1 MVRPTEQNRDGGGH
15 GIPVWCPGGWY
26 PIFVKHGVEETVR
39 HLRVVILFVLALV
52 TASGAMAKGIRIP
65 RQPDYH
71 NGKIV
76 FSYLGSIWMVNED
89 GTNARRLTVNAA
101 RDTFPRFSPDG
112 KWIAFSSNRFGNN
125 DVFVMPVDGGEPK
138 QLTYNSANDAVVG
151 WSRDSK
157 YVIFN
162 SARGRVYPG
171 VLSLYRVPVAGGL
184 EEPLDGDWGYW
195 GSYSAD
201 GSKFV
206 FNRHSPTWWRKHYRG
221 SNAADLWVEDV
232 SAKTFKKILD
242 TDVPDEMKA
251 NNTWPLYGNGE
262 IYFVSDRETAAKA
275 GSRDVMK
282 SSNNLWKIAENG
294 GKPTQITHFRDGS
307 LFFPS
312 ISSDGKVIVFEEDF
326 GLWKLETATGKT
338 SEVKVEVASDD
349 KENNFDVLH
358 VNGEADSYALSPSGQ
373 RAAISAHGEIFTIA
387 TERGDATRV
396 THSYSRE
403 TAPVWSPDGKW
414 IAYLGD
420 AGGRDSVWVADTEGN
435 NARKLTDTDNEKLS
449 VKWMPDSK
457 TVYFTSSDH
466 GLYVVDT
473 AGGQPRKIAEDD
485 AGNISGAETSPDGKW
500 FAYAKPDHDLRQHVY
515 IVSAQGGEE
524 HRLNDDL
531 LFSTLGPHWT
541 PDGKKLIF
549 LGGYVQGGSATLR
562 ENAAAL
568 YSVSLAEEEKDPMS
582 RDVDTEAEAEAA
594 ERASA
599 PRSGR
604 AGGANAE
611 PHAAEVKVE
620 FGGLQRRIHKITR
633 LSDNIVTA
641 VASPDSK
648 TYAFVA
654 VGDAEGRPVSM
665 LYTIGADGEGLRQL
679 TQSMPP
685 AEGGTPGGGFGMG
698 GISELQFSRNGR
710 ELYFLERDNIWTIS
724 MGGAAD
730 EGGARTTRGTAAA
743 GGATAGG
750 GRRKVNFQVKVEVDH
765 RAERK
770 EVFEQAWRVMRDRF
784 YDKGMNGAD
793 WAKYR
798 GVYEPLLE
806 DVDDREEMQNVIM
819 QMIGE
824 LNASHTGVSG
834 GEQNPNALQT
844 RYPGFELEADG
855 SGYYKVAVVYKDGPA
870 DHEYVRIHAGDYIL
884 AVNGEM
890 VHAGDNYWKNY
901 NLAPGRKMEFT
912 VNSKPSAEGA
922 WTTKVEPVSAS
933 AHGTLQYERWVDQRR
948 AIVDKV
954 SNGEVGYLHIRQ
966 MNAEALHKFER
977 DLADNHFK
985 KALVIDQRFNPGG
998 GIDQELLEILE
1009 QHQYQ
1014 YTRGRD
1020 SVYVTRP
1027 QRAFFGPIVV
1037 MQNERSFSD
1046 AEVFP
1051 DGVRRLGLGKTVG
1064 VNTNG
1069 SVIGTGAFRLMDGST
1084 VRTPGTGLWDV
1095 SGQNLE
1101 NYGVPADVYVDN
1113 TPGDFLAGRDAQLEK
1128 AVQVLQEELKK
1139 NPPKEVPGR

>member
-1 MVRPTEQNRDGGGH
+1 
-15 GIPVWCPGGWY
+15 
-26 PIFVKHGVEETVR
+26 VEEIVR
-39 HLRVVILFVLALV
+39 YFRAIILSSLVLLMV
-52 TASGAMAKGIRIP
+52 TAAWAKQVRIP

-71 NGKIV
+71 NGKIT
-76 FSYLGSIWMVNED
+76 FSYLGSIWVVNED

-101 RDTFPRFSPDG
+101 RDAFPRFSPDG
-112 KWIAFSSNRFGNN
+112 KWIAFSSNRYGNN
-125 DVFVMPVDGGEPK
+125 DVFVIPADGGEPK
-138 QLTYNSANDAVVG
+138 QLTYNSANDTVVG

-162 SARGRVYPG
+162 SSRGRVYPG
-171 VLSLYRVPVAGGL
+171 VLSLYRVAAAGGL

-201 GSKFV
+201 GTKFV
-206 FNRHSPTWWRKHYRG
+206 FNRHAPTWWRKHYRG
-221 SNAADLWVEDV
+221 SYAADLWIEDV
-232 SAKTFKKILD
+232 KAKSFRKILD
-242 TDVPDEMKA
+242 EDVPDETKA

-262 IYFVSDRETAAKA
+262 IYFVSDREVSAKA
-275 GSRDVMK
+275 GSREAMK
-282 SSNNLWKIAENG
+282 STNNLWKVGENG
-294 GKPTQITHFRDGS
+294 GKPVQLTHFHDGS

-312 ISSDGKVIVFEEDF
+312 ISSDGKVIVFEEDS
-326 GLWKLETATGKT
+326 GLWKLDTATGKT
-338 SEVKVEVASDD
+338 SEVKIDAASDD
-349 KENNFDVLH
+349 KENNFEVLH
-358 VNGEADSYALSPSGQ
+358 INGEAESYGLSPSGQ
-373 RAAISAHGEIFTIA
+373 RAAISTHGEIFTIA
-387 TERGDATRV
+387 TEHGDVTRV

-403 TAPVWSPDGKW
+403 TDPTWSPDGKS
-414 IAYLGD
+414 IAYLSD
-420 AGGRDSVWVADTEGN
+420 EGGRDSVWIADAEGN
-435 NARKLTDTDNEKLS
+435 NAKKLTDADNEKMT

-457 TVYFTSSDH
+457 AVYFTSSDH
-466 GLYVVDT
+466 GLYVVD
-473 AGGQPRKIAEDD
+473 ASGGQARKISGND
-485 AGNISGAETSPDGKW
+485 AGNIAGAEVSPDGKW
-500 FAYAKPDHDLRQHVY
+500 FAFAKQDHDLREHIY

-531 LFSTLGPHWT
+531 LFSTLAPRWT

-582 RDVDTEAEAEAA
+582 RDIDSEAAAEAA
-594 ERASA
+594 ERSSA
-599 PRSGR
+599 PRGGRGGGPVSGTEPR
-604 AGGANAE
+604 AV
-611 PHAAEVKVE
+611 EVKVD

-641 VASPDSK
+641 VPSPDSK

-654 VGDAEGRPVSM
+654 MGDAEGRPVSI
-665 LYTIGADGEGLRQL
+665 LYTIGSDGEGLRQL

-685 AEGGTPGGGFGMG
+685 SPEGTAAPAAPGMG
-698 GISELQFSRNGR
+698 GISELQFAHDGR
-710 ELYFLERDNIWTIS
+710 EIYFRERESIWAIGS
-724 MGGAAD
+724 GSGSEEGAPRAARGAA
-730 EGGARTTRGTAAA
+730 TGTG
-743 GGATAGG
+743 GGATPAAA
-750 GRRKVNFQVKVEVDH
+750 RRKVNFQVKVEVDH

-793 WAKYR
+793 WTKYR
-798 GVYEPLLE
+798 SAYESLLE
-806 DVDDREEMQNVIM
+806 DVGDREEMQNVIM

-834 GEQNPNALQT
+834 GEQNPSALQT
-844 RYPGFELEADG
+844 RYPGFELEADA
-855 SGYYKVAVVYKDGPA
+855 SGYYKVAFIYKDGPA
-870 DHEYVRIHAGDYIL
+870 DHEYVRIHPGDYVL
-884 AVNGEM
+884 AVNGEAL
-890 VHAGDNYWKNY
+890 HSGDNYWRNY

-912 VNSKPSAEGA
+912 VNSKPSSDGA
-922 WTTKVEPVSAS
+922 WTAKVEPVNGG
-933 AHGTLQYERWVDQRR
+933 AHATLQYDRWVEERR
-948 AIVDKV
+948 VMVQKM

-966 MNAEALHKFER
+966 MNGEALHKFER

-985 KALVIDQRFNPGG
+985 KGLVIDQRFNPGG

-1020 SVYVTRP
+1020 SVYITRP

-1139 NPPKEVPGR
+1139 NPPKDIPGR